1 MVWGGRGA
9 QDDQLFGRVVG
20 EFRVVEDRGFGVR
33 AEEVVEG
40 GGRDGRD
47 FELGGRGRVGAE
59 VVKHLVE
66 DCVRG
71 GGSEG

>member
-1 MVWGGRGA
+1 M
-9 QDDQLFGRVVG
+9 
-20 EFRVVEDRGFGVR
+20 VEDRGFGVR

-59 VVKHLVE
+59 VVEHLVE